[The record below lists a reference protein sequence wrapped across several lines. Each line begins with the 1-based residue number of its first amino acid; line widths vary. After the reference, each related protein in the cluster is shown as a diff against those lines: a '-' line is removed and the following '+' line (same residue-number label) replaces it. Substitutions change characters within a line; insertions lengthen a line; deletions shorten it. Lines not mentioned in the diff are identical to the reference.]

1 MTVDRTREML
11 MRTRLPSGGCLLE
24 FDTTSGY
31 HECPD
36 HSLVMTAFDEIVA
49 KVPLAEAGVLT
60 FTAAEKLLFQLLS
73 WAAQVTPPVPQH
85 KEPNRA
91 QTETGEA
98 EC

>member
-1 MTVDRTREML
+1 VTLEQ
-11 MRTRLPSGGCLLE
+11 MRNCLEHTRLPSGGCLLNLAS
-24 FDTTSGY
+24 TSSY
-31 HECPD
+31 YEAPD

-49 KVPLAEAGVLT
+49 KVPLVEAGVLT